1 MARQGLDLG
10 GNLVA
15 QIEQRDG
22 LTWIGLAGYVT
33 EAADW
38 KPLARLPGPLRMDLG
53 GIERI
58 NSLGVRGWVHFI
70 ADCEAT
76 GLQIIVDRCSPVMT
90 SQMSMI
96 RNFMGTRTQV
106 ASLLVP
112 YFCQSCNTDD
122 LQLVELRPGA
132 PVAVEGMS
140 VCPKCRGQT
149 VLDELPSMYSNLN
162 L

>member
-1 MARQGLDLG
+1 MS
-10 GNLVA
+10 
-15 QIEQRDG
+15 
-22 LTWIGLAGYVT
+22 LAGYVT
-33 EAADW
+33 EAADF
-38 KPLARLPGPLRMDLG
+38 KPLLRLPGPIRMDLG

-70 ADCEAT
+70 ADCEAA

-112 YFCQSCNTDD
+112 YFCQACNLDD
-122 LQLVELRPGA
+122 LQLVELRPGY
-132 PVAVEGMS
+132 PIVVDGVS
-140 VCPKCRGQT
+140 VCKKCQGQT
-149 VLDELPSMYSNLN
+149 VLDELESMYSNLN